1 MSRFRRA
8 LAGVAIAVAM
18 AGSGMLA
25 AMAGAAPAHAATA
38 PAPAASHAFNFTV
51 VPAARAA
58 GGITP
63 KFQCGDTCDPNGGGG
78 NPLPPPTTITCT
90 ISANEPVRNQL
101 TGNLLFTASTSCT
114 DNVPEISMVQNVITT
129 AQDVEGSRDIAPNDK
144 LANTVSIAPCVS
156 GQYYVAATAYITPP
170 AGWVVIAGSNPIL
183 DDSPI
188 ATFNCDGGGGGGGGG
203 GGCATGTPSVPAQS
217 AARLPE
223 VVTC

>member
-1 MSRFRRA
+1 MPRFRKA
-8 LAGVAIAVAM
+8 LATAAIAIAT
-18 AGSGMLA
+18 AGGGLLTA
-25 AMAGAAPAHAATA
+25 AASAAPAHAATAPA

-63 KFQCGDTCDPNGGGG
+63 KFQCGETCDPGGD
-78 NPLPPPTTITCT
+78 PPPPAPATITCT

-129 AQDVEGSRDIAPNDK
+129 AQDVEGSRDIVPNDK

-170 AGWVVIAGSNPIL
+170 AGWVVLAGSNPIL

-188 ATFNCDGGGGGGGGG
+188 ATFSCGGGGGGG
-203 GGCATGTPSVPAQS
+203 GGCATGTPSAPAQP

>member
-8 LAGVAIAVAM
+8 LAGVAMAVAM

-129 AQDVEGSRDIAPNDK
+129 AQDVEGSRDIVPNDK

-188 ATFNCDGGGGGGGGG
+188 ATFNCGGGGGGG
-203 GGCATGTPSVPAQS
+203 GGCATGTPSVPAQP
-217 AARLPE
+217 AARVPE

>member
-1 MSRFRRA
+1 MPRFRKA
-8 LAGVAIAVAM
+8 LATAAIAIAT
-18 AGSGMLA
+18 AGGGLLTA
-25 AMAGAAPAHAATA
+25 AAGAAPAHAATAPA

-63 KFQCGDTCDPNGGGG
+63 KFQCGETCDPNGGG
-78 NPLPPPTTITCT
+78 NPPPPPTTITCT

-129 AQDVEGSRDIAPNDK
+129 AQDVEGSRDIVPNDK

-170 AGWVVIAGSNPIL
+170 AGWVVLAGSNPVL
-183 DDSPI
+183 DDSPV
-188 ATFNCDGGGGGGGGG
+188 ATFSCGGGGAGGHLPTPGW
-203 GGCATGTPSVPAQS
+203 ATP
-217 AARLPE
+217 AARSRGS
-223 VVTC
+223 

>member
-1 MSRFRRA
+1 MPRFRKA
-8 LAGVAIAVAM
+8 LATAVIAIAT
-18 AGSGMLA
+18 AGGGLLTA
-25 AMAGAAPAHAATA
+25 AASAAPAHAATA
-38 PAPAASHAFNFTV
+38 PAPTPAASHAFNFTV

-58 GGITP
+58 GGIGP
-63 KFQCGDTCDPNGGGG
+63 KLQCGDFCDPNGGP
-78 NPLPPPTTITCT
+78 NPPPPPATITCT
-90 ISANEPVRNQL
+90 ISANEPVQNQL

-129 AQDVEGSRDIAPNDK
+129 AQDVEGGRDIVPNDK

-183 DDSPI
+183 DDSPS
-188 ATFNCDGGGGGGGGG
+188 ATFSCGGGSGGG
-203 GGCATGTPSVPAQS
+203 GGCATGTPSVPAQP
-217 AARLPE
+217 AARLPM